1 MRPEGLARP
10 QCKSLCGAWAWVL
23 RVGMGGPV
31 LWVRKCALRLM
42 WTALAWTPVCAAVA
56 PRTQGAPSGPQR
68 QEQPWWP
75 CRLQPGHLGRWRVL
89 ADLGTWPDLAA
100 ASTTLVFCEQI
111 WPLDGTGAVEE

>member
-42 WTALAWTPVCAAVA
+42 WTAAGLDPCLCSSGPKDSGGAVGTSEAGAAVVA
-56 PRTQGAPSGPQR
+56 MS
-68 QEQPWWP
+68 
-75 CRLQPGHLGRWRVL
+75 
-89 ADLGTWPDLAA
+89 AA
-100 ASTTLVFCEQI
+100 AWAPWEVASA
-111 WPLDGTGAVEE
+111 G